1 MLPLSFQATITL
13 RVKQFDDDVGAMRFG
28 GNQHSP
34 SKLEGVPVGG
44 GRVKYANALFYC
56 YFQAVS
62 CHSERSEE
70 SDNVCFMFLLMF
82 TDSSLRSE

>member
-44 GRVKYANALFYC
+44 GRVFINTSFSHTPPA
-56 YFQAVS
+56 
-62 CHSERSEE
+62 
-70 SDNVCFMFLLMF
+70 
-82 TDSSLRSE
+82 